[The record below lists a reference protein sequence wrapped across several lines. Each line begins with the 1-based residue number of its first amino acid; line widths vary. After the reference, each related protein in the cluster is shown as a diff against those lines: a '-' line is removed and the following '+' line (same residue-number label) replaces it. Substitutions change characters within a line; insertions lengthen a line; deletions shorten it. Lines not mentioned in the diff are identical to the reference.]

1 MQVGIPII
9 GCPDYIELIKRRAQ
23 ASNIPFA
30 APYIPSS
37 LLKLIELSDP
47 ASKNHATLDASN
59 PFLEK
64 KILILS
70 GEEDRLVPWAASE
83 KFVEGLEV
91 GPGGDKK
98 VILQKGVG
106 HKCTDEMVEEAARF
120 IQAKL

>member
-1 MQVGIPII
+1 M
-9 GCPDYIELIKRRAQ
+9 
-23 ASNIPFA
+23 
-30 APYIPSS
+30 
-37 LLKLIELSDP
+37 LKLIETSDP
-47 ASKNHATLDASN
+47 GSKNHTTLDASN
-59 PFLEK
+59 PFLGK

-70 GEEDRLVPWAASE
+70 GEKDRLVPWAASE

-91 GPGGDKK
+91 GLGGEKK